1 MDEARIA
8 RLEKKYGRKEAVMPG
23 PGREAEP
30 GAGSGRP
37 APGPGPKPG
46 QGHGHKGA
54 RMPVTKPQNAGKT
67 IRRLFSYIGKDKWK
81 LVIVIF
87 CIVISTIANLAGSY
101 MLRPVINTLV
111 SEDGSKETLL
121 RSLIKMGA
129 IFAVGIIAQYLQ
141 LRIIISVSQNALKKL
156 RDELFCKIE
165 KLPVKFYD
173 TNNHGDI
180 MSRFTND
187 VDAVGEMLNNTVAQV
202 ISGAINIVGTFAL
215 MVYTNIYLTIIT
227 IVTVPLMIRAGGA
240 VAGRS
245 RKYYKQQQ
253 AALGTL
259 NGYIEE
265 TVTGQKVVKVFCH
278 EEIAE
283 EEFSYL
289 NDDLCKKQINAQFF
303 GGIMGPVMGNLSQV
317 SYSLTACIGG
327 ILCVLKGFDL
337 GGLTIFVNYS
347 RQFSRP
353 INEISMQVNTIF
365 SALAGAER
373 VFDVMDREPETADAP
388 GAVEIVEKDGRFFY
402 QIPEASGSSADVGSV
417 SSGGGDAGRAGSV
430 GVDDSSYVNLN
441 GTEMKGAVTVE
452 HVTFGYVPNKTVL
465 QDISLYA
472 KPGQKIAFVGSTGA
486 GKTTITNLINRF
498 YDIDEGRILI
508 DGIDIKD
515 IKRDDLRKC
524 IAMVL
529 QDTHLFTGTVRENI
543 RYGRLDATDAEVEE
557 AARMASAHSFI
568 MRLEHGY
575 DTMLEGDGANL
586 SQGQRQL
593 LNIARAS
600 ISKAPILILDEATS
614 SVDTRTEK
622 HIEHGMDRLMAH
634 RTTLVIAHRL
644 STVRNANAIMVLEN
658 GEIIE
663 RGDHDDLLALHGRY
677 YNLYTG
683 LCELA

>member
-8 RLEKKYGRKEAVMPG
+8 RLEKKYGRKEAAMPEA
-23 PGREAEP
+23 GR
-30 GAGSGRP
+30 
-37 APGPGPKPG
+37 GPGPRPG
-46 QGHGHKGA
+46 RGPGSGPRGA
-54 RMPVTKPQNAGKT
+54 RMPGAKPQNAGKT
-67 IRRLFSYIGKDKWK
+67 IQRLFSYIGKDKWK
-81 LVIVIF
+81 LVIFIL
-87 CIVISTIANLAGSY
+87 CIIIYTVASLAGSY
-101 MLRPVINTLV
+101 LLRPVINNLV
-111 SEDGSKETLL
+111 SENGSRETLFH
-121 RSLIKMGA
+121 SLITMGC

-141 LRIIISVSQNALKKL
+141 SRIIVSVSQNALKKL
-156 RDELFCKIE
+156 RDDLFHKIE
-165 KLPVKFYD
+165 NLPVRFYD

-187 VDAVGEMLNNTVAQV
+187 VDTVGEMLNNTVNQV
-202 ISGAINIVGTFAL
+202 ISGAINIVGTFIL

-227 IVTVPLMIRAGGA
+227 VVMAPLMICAGRA

-373 VFDVMDREPETADAP
+373 VFDVMDREPEPADELD
-388 GAVEIVEKDGRFFY
+388 AVSIVEKDGKFIY
-402 QIPEASGSSADVGSV
+402 QTSDSGD
-417 SSGGGDAGRAGSV
+417 
-430 GVDDSSYVNLN
+430 YVNLN
-441 GTEMKGAVTVE
+441 GTEMKGAVTVD
-452 HVTFGYVPNKTVL
+452 HVTFGYVPEKTIL
-465 QDISLYA
+465 KDISLYA

-498 YDIDEGRILI
+498 YDIDEGKILI
-508 DGIDIKD
+508 DGIDIKK
-515 IKRDDLRKC
+515 IKRDDLRKS

-543 RYGRLDATDAEVEE
+543 RYGRLDATDDEVE
-557 AARMASAHSFI
+557 AAAKMASAHSFI

-622 HIEHGMDRLMAH
+622 HIEHGMDRLMAQ

-663 RGDHDDLLALHGRY
+663 RGDHDDLLAMHGRY

-683 LCELA
+683 LSELE

>member
-1 MDEARIA
+1 MRPN
-8 RLEKKYGRKEAVMPG
+8 GMG
-23 PGREAEP
+23 PGKM
-30 GAGSGRP
+30 
-37 APGPGPKPG
+37 GPGKMGPGKMGPGGMEPSKPKN
-46 QGHGHKGA
+46 
-54 RMPVTKPQNAGKT
+54 TGKT
-67 IRRLFSYIGKDKWK
+67 IARLFSYIGKDKWK
-81 LVIVIF
+81 LAICLL
-87 CIVISTIANLAGSY
+87 CIVLYTVASLVGSY
-101 MLRPVINTLV
+101 MLRPIINNLV
-111 SEDGSKETLL
+111 YEDGNRITLL
-121 RSLIKMGA
+121 HSLAFMGCV
-129 IFAVGIIAQYLQ
+129 FAVGIVSQYLQ
-141 LRIIISVSQNALKKL
+141 SRIMISVSQNALKKL
-156 RDELFCKIE
+156 RDDLFGKVQ
-165 KLPVKFYD
+165 KLPVRFYD
-173 TNNHGDI
+173 TNHHGDI

-187 VDAVGEMLNNTVAQV
+187 VDAVGEMLNNTLTQL
-202 ISGAINIVGTFAL
+202 ISGAINIVGTFSL
-215 MVYTNIYLTIIT
+215 MVYTNLYLTAIT
-227 IVTVPLMIRAGGA
+227 IVMMPLMIFAGKT
-240 VAGRS
+240 VAERS
-245 RKYYKQQQ
+245 RKYYKEQQ
-253 AALGTL
+253 AALGAL
-259 NGYIEE
+259 NGYVEE

-283 EEFSYL
+283 KEFSGL
-289 NDDLCKKQINAQFF
+289 NDDLCNKQINAQFF

-373 VFDVMDREPETADAP
+373 VFDVMDIEPEQQDEPDA
-388 GAVEIVEKDGRFFY
+388 VSIVEKDGKRY
-402 QIPEASGSSADVGSV
+402 WSV
-417 SSGGGDAGRAGSV
+417 PYENEN
-430 GVDDSSYVNLN
+430 YVNRN
-441 GTEMKGAVTVE
+441 GEEVKGAVTVE
-452 HVTFGYVPNKTVL
+452 NVTFGYVPEKTVL
-465 QDISLYA
+465 KNVSLYA

-498 YDIDEGRILI
+498 YDIEEGTIFV

-515 IKRDDLRKC
+515 IRRDDLRKN

-543 RYGRLDATDAEVEE
+543 RYGRLDATDEEVEQ
-557 AARMASAHSFI
+557 AAKLASAHSFI
-568 MRLEHGY
+568 MRLENGY

-593 LNIARAS
+593 LNIARAA

-622 HIEHGMDRLMAH
+622 HIERGMDRLMAE

-663 RGDHDDLLALHGRY
+663 RGDHDDLLELHGRY

-683 LCELA
+683 LCELE